1 MIEREAILTEFG
13 RMAGLTGEEAKEWEN
28 LCDSCGRA
36 LEKRLRAGADPAD
49 PALPAAAAA
58 MAYYRW
64 LLQQGG
70 KGKIQVG
77 PVHLDEGDLLAR
89 GKRLE
94 EEYLALCSGLL
105 LPACSMLRGTEG

>member
-1 MIEREAILTEFG
+1 M
-13 RMAGLTGEEAKEWEN
+13 
-28 LCDSCGRA
+28 
-36 LEKRLRAGADPAD
+36 
-49 PALPAAAAA
+49 
-58 MAYYRW
+58 
-64 LLQQGG
+64 
-70 KGKIQVG
+70 G